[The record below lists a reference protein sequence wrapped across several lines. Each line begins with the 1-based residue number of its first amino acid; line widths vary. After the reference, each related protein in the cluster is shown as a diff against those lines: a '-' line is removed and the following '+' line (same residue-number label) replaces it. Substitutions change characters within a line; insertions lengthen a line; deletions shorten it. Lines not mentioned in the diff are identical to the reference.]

1 VNTLYIMVRR
11 QLRVNRTLLSVMTAL
26 ITINNIVQVTA
37 YQSVFPDPRTRAA
50 VLASFTSNGAL
61 RAFYGYPYDIANA
74 TGWLAWRSLG
84 FVVIV
89 TAIWGAFITVG
100 ALRGEEDAGRA
111 ELTLSGHQSRLVWF
125 TAALLAVAL
134 ETMAIGA
141 VNVLGLTVFCV
152 TQGLMTFVGTLEI
165 SLQLMLPALLF
176 AAVGAVTS
184 QLVGTTR
191 GARIAATMVVAV
203 ALFLRTAADTGSGID
218 WLRWVAPLGWFEE
231 LHPPAAP
238 SLVALVLIVVLWILL
253 VGVSVRML
261 AVRDIGLGLLPHSD
275 SRTPRRF
282 LLGAP
287 WQAALRDE
295 IPQLTMWL
303 VGSLAY
309 TLLLGSLTKTL
320 LDLVKSNSAFSRL
333 FTHSFDLNAFIAA
346 SFSIVQVIAT
356 LLAVTMVVGAHGEE
370 ATGRLELLVAQPLSR
385 IGWLVS
391 RATLGAGVALI
402 LAMVSAVALWL
413 GAAVVGQHLA
423 FGSVLAAGLNCI
435 PLIVLSTGTAVV
447 VLAIAPRA
455 VAFVYAPIATA
466 YLWDALGTA
475 IKAPAWS
482 LDLSPFH
489 ALAAIP
495 AQNFAVLPA
504 LILTLLGLVFAV
516 VGTSVFRRRDLVTA

>member
-1 VNTLYIMVRR
+1 MGTLTVMVRR
-11 QLRVNRTLLSVMTAL
+11 QLRANRTLLIVMTAL

-50 VLASFTSNGAL
+50 MLASFTSNGAL

-84 FVVIV
+84 FIAVV

-111 ELTLSGHQSRLVWF
+111 ELTLSGPQSRLLWF
-125 TAALLAVAL
+125 SAAFVAVVL
-134 ETMAIGA
+134 ETTAMGA
-141 VNVLGLTVFCV
+141 VDVVGLTAFCV
-152 TQGLMTFVGTLEI
+152 TQGLMTIIGTLEI

-191 GARIAATMVVAV
+191 GARIAATAVVAL
-203 ALFLRTAADTGSGID
+203 ALMIRTAADMGSGIG
-218 WLRWVAPLGWFEE
+218 WLRWVGPLGWIEE

-238 SLVALVLIVVLWILL
+238 SPVALFLIGATWILL
-253 VGVSVRML
+253 AGVSVRLL
-261 AVRDIGLGLLPHSD
+261 ATRDIGVGLLPHSD
-275 SRTPRRF
+275 SRAARRF

-295 IPQLTMWL
+295 IPQLSMWL
-303 VGSLAY
+303 AGSVVY

-320 LDLVKSNSAFSRL
+320 LDLVKSNSAFSDL
-333 FTHSFDLNAFIAA
+333 FTRRFDLNSFVAA
-346 SFSIVQVIAT
+346 SFSIVQIIAT
-356 LLAVTMVVGAHGEE
+356 ILAVTMVVGARGEE
-370 ATGRLELLVAQPLSR
+370 ASGRLELLVARPVSR

-391 RATLGAGVALI
+391 RATLGAAVAFI
-402 LAMVSAVALWL
+402 LTIVSAVALWS
-413 GAAVVGQHLA
+413 GAAVVGQNVS
-423 FGSVLAAGLNCI
+423 FGSVVEAALNCI

-447 VLAIAPRA
+447 VMAIVPRA
-455 VAFVYAPIATA
+455 VAFVYAPIAIA

-475 IKAPAWS
+475 IKAPSWS

-489 ALAAIP
+489 VLAAVP
-495 AQNFAVLPA
+495 AQNFEMLPA
-504 LILTLLGLVFAV
+504 LTLTAIGLVFMAV
-516 VGTSVFRRRDLVTA
+516 GVSVFRGRDLATA